1 MAGGKSRLIGTQLG
15 RPVVLHRRVEGAA
28 VGSEDFL
35 DALCVRAMSAMAPVC
50 AAEGPHDLHGEGT
63 VAQPGHH
70 IAQGFE
76 V

>member
-1 MAGGKSRLIGTQLG
+1 
-15 RPVVLHRRVEGAA
+15 
-28 VGSEDFL
+28 VGSEEFL
-35 DALCVRAMSAMAPVC
+35 DALCVRAMSAMAPEC

-63 VAQPGHH
+63 VEQPGHH